1 MDIMTTATM
10 TAAQTKEL
18 ATNALNA
25 LTLAQD
31 AVTQAK
37 ALLEAGGVSVDAAGD
52 LNATLQ
58 TALNNATTGKP
69 HIQGQAPAASTKS
82 RSTTSS
88 GGRAPSA
95 EQMAV
100 RAAITEWAA
109 SADAG
114 LFTVN
119 TMTKA
124 LGKDKIQTRNA
135 INALTEQGLLVRW
148 AEKFQTAPGAREIIY
163 KPTAYDVG
171 I

>member
-1 MDIMTTATM
+1 MTTATM
-10 TAAQTKEL
+10 TAEQTKDL
-18 ATNALNA
+18 ANNALNA
-25 LTLAQD
+25 LTLAQE
-31 AVTQAK
+31 AVNQAK
-37 ALLEAGGVSVDAAGD
+37 ALLEAGGVSGAAVD

-58 TALNNATTGKP
+58 TAINAANTGKP
-69 HIQGQAPAASTKS
+69 HIQGQATATPAK

-100 RAAITEWAA
+100 RASITEWAA
-109 SADAG
+109 SGDAG